1 MAVLTGFHRLKADTI
16 TKLEA
21 NPELM
26 DWLLGYSHDASVGE
40 QLGFTDGIVPPQLCI
55 DKAWDE
61 ILLLL
66 AGTDQH
72 EAYQALHISLWEE
85 YDGYE
90 EIRLFSPAVVKSVL
104 KALETLEIEWLRGEA
119 LRRDLRTY
127 NGEPVDYLLD
137 YTLNHLES
145 LRTFWREAARA
156 DEGIISET
164 G

>member
-1 MAVLTGFHRLKADTI
+1 MTVVTGFHRVQAETI
-16 TKLEA
+16 KMLEA

-26 DWLLGYSHDASVGE
+26 DWLLGYSHDGE
-40 QLGFTDGIVPPQLCI
+40 TGEKLGFKDGIAPPYLNI

-72 EAYQALHISLWEE
+72 EAYQALHICLWEE

-90 EIRLFSPAVVKSVL
+90 EIRLFSPAVVKKSL
-104 KALETLEIEWLRGEA
+104 AALENLEIDFLRGEA
-119 LRRDLRTY
+119 LRRALRTY
-127 NGEPVDYLLD
+127 HGDPIDDLLD
-137 YTLNHLES
+137 YALNHLES
-145 LRTFWREAARA
+145 LRNFWREAARA
-156 DEGIISET
+156 DEAIISET

>member
-1 MAVLTGFHRLKADTI
+1 MGVLTGFHRVKAETI
-16 TKLEA
+16 NTLEA

-26 DWLLGYSHDASVGE
+26 DWLLGYSHDAAIGE
-40 QLGFTDGIVPPQLCI
+40 QLGFRNGAPPPQLDI

-66 AGTDQH
+66 AGTDHH

-90 EIRLFSPAVVKSVL
+90 EIRLFSPAVVKSAL
-104 KALETLEIEWLRGEA
+104 KALETLDIERLRGEA

-127 NGEPVDYLLD
+127 NGDPVYYLLD
-137 YTLNHLES
+137 YTLSHFES
-145 LRTFWREAARA
+145 LRNFWREAARA

>member
-1 MAVLTGFHRLKADTI
+1 MAVLTGFHRVTAETI
-16 TKLEA
+16 KMLEA
-21 NPELM
+21 NPEHM
-26 DWLLGYSHDASVGE
+26 DWLLGYSHDTAIGE
-40 QLGFTDGIVPPQLCI
+40 KLGCKDGIAPPHLNI

-61 ILLLL
+61 ILILL

-90 EIRLFSPAVVKSVL
+90 EIRLFAPAVVKKSL
-104 KALETLEIEWLRGEA
+104 AALENLEIDWLRREA
-119 LRRDLRTY
+119 LRRELRTY
-127 NGEPVDYLLD
+127 NGDPINYLLD
-137 YTLNHLES
+137 YALNHLES
-145 LRTFWREAARA
+145 LRSFWREAARR